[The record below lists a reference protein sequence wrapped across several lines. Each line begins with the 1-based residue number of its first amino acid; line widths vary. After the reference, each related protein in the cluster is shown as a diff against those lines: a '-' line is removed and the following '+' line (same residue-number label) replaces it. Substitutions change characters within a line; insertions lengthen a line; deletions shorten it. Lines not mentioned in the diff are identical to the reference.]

1 MLDREQQT
9 EFYERIGAKIKD
21 SRKLKNMNQDVLA
34 DTLGISRVSLI
45 NIEAG
50 KQRVPLHVLV
60 DICECLNIN
69 LNDLIPLNLPE
80 ENLLDANILNK
91 IKKETEDGTDSE
103 EKVINYILSRMKK
116 NS

>member
-21 SRKLKNMNQDVLA
+21 SRKLKSMNQDVLA
-34 DTLGISRVSLI
+34 DALGISRVSLI

-60 DICECLNIN
+60 DICECLNIS
-69 LNDLIPLNLPE
+69 LTDLIPLNLTE
-80 ENLLDANILNK
+80 ENLLDSNILNK
-91 IKKETEDGTDSE
+91 IKKETEEGTDSE

>member
-9 EFYERIGAKIKD
+9 EFYERIGTKIKEA
-21 SRKLKNMNQDVLA
+21 RKLKNMNQDILA
-34 DTLGISRVSLI
+34 ETLGISRVSLI

-60 DICECLNIN
+60 DICGCLNLN
-69 LNDLIPLNLPE
+69 LNDLIPLNLTE
-80 ENLLDANILNK
+80 ENLLDENILNK
-91 IKKETEDGTDSE
+91 IKKETDIGTESE
-103 EKVINYILSRMKK
+103 EKVINYILARMKK